1 MKQNIRNILITGC
14 ALILLTV
21 ACKKADYL
29 SGGSLHDPVTPLNN
43 MEYLKDNAF
52 NLFDTTTL
60 IIERLNLATEVNNAK
75 TFFAF
80 TDYSVVNMINLKLSA
95 KLTTNPLATYTL
107 DSLIKD
113 ISADS

>member
-43 MEYLKDNAF
+43 MEYLKANQF

-60 IIERLNLATEVNNAK
+60 IIEKLGLANEVNNAK

-80 TDYSVVNMINLKLSA
+80 TDYSVALAISNRLTA
-95 KLTTNPLATYTL
+95 KLQVDPTATYTL
-107 DSLIKD
+107 DS
-113 ISADS
+113 